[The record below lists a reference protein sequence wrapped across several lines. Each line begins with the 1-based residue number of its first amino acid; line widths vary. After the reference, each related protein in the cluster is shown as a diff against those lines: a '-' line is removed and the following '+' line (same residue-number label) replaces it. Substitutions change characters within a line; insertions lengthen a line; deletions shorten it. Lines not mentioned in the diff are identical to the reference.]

1 MKKNLMAA
9 ILAVSMMCGTA
20 VPAMAAEEF
29 SATEIE
35 TAVEDGGAAEI
46 EDTEETE
53 AVKEDAD
60 AAEKDDKAET
70 EGEEEKESVTE
81 RVFTEE
87 ELNADL
93 VYIYIEEYD
102 EDDEYYYVIHDVY
115 VAPESIELMKAK
127 LAHGIPVMIPAYY
140 RERIKKQTNVEE
152 AKTESNQ
159 SSGDSDVK
167 LQENVVRDEPE
178 YIQDVYSD
186 FNDNYENID
195 EVCHMDREKE
205 AVKEAGRAA
214 VTKL

>member
-9 ILAVSMMCGTA
+9 FLAVSMMCGTA

-102 EDDEYYYVIHDVY
+102 EDDEYYYVIHDGY

-140 RERIKKQTNVEE
+140 VERIKKRSDAAVNETKNDQT
-152 AKTESNQ
+152 
-159 SSGDSDVK
+159 
-167 LQENVVRDEPE
+167 LQESVLVYEPK
-178 YIQDVYSD
+178 YIQDVYSSKD
-186 FNDNYENID
+186 GGRQLYIQIL
-195 EVCHMDREKE
+195 R
-205 AVKEAGRAA
+205 EAGHTFAQNI
-214 VTKL
+214 